1 VIYYNQKDYSNA
13 LKYLDLSISKNS
25 NNANSYIWKGLCYMN
40 MNEYHKAIEQYSKA
54 IEIDPNNST
63 AYINRFNAYRLI
75 GDIANAQ
82 RDFEILQKFQQ

>member
-1 VIYYNQKDYSNA
+1 
-13 LKYLDLSISKNS
+13 
-25 NNANSYIWKGLCYMN
+25 MN

-82 RDFEILQKFQQ
+82 RILKFCKNFSTKIL

>member
-1 VIYYNQKDYSNA
+1 
-13 LKYLDLSISKNS
+13 
-25 NNANSYIWKGLCYMN
+25 MN
-40 MNEYHKAIEQYSKA
+40 MNEYHKAIEQYSK

-82 RDFEILQKFQQ
+82 GFEILQKFQQ